1 MYAPRLGQ
9 IGFLNCA
16 TIGLGLALQPAA
28 RSFSVIEDAP
38 VGLARRLAGGEL
50 DVASISAIEYLRN
63 ADDYV
68 LIPGVAIASSGP
80 VMSVNLFTRTR
91 PELLSGEV
99 ATTDASTTSRVLLEI
114 LLKDHWQT
122 QAGTAPKAID
132 GDVLAEAEAALMI
145 GDQALRAAQ
154 CPPDGCRVVD
164 LGQAWKDC
172 SGSDMVFAL
181 WAARRDFAER
191 DPQGLAEIAEALRQA
206 VAWASANRE
215 VAAARLAAEHELPV
229 SLLAEYYERL
239 RLDFDA
245 DALSG
250 LREFAERA
258 HAHGLL
264 ELVPEPTFVGGR
276 PMLVEAA

>member
-16 TIGLGLALQPAA
+16 TIGMGLLRQPAA

-38 VGLARRLAGGEL
+38 VGLARRLADGEL

-63 ADDYV
+63 TRDYV

-80 VMSVNLFTRTR
+80 VMSVNLFTRSR
-91 PELLSGEV
+91 PESLSGTI

-114 LLKDHWQT
+114 LLKDHWRS
-122 QAGTAPKAID
+122 QASTAPKAID

-154 CPPDGCRVVD
+154 DRPEGCRIVD

-191 DPQGLAEIAEALRQA
+191 DPQGLAEIAGALRGA

-215 VAAARLAAEHELPV
+215 MAARLLAAKHDLPTP
-229 SLLAEYYERL
+229 LLIEYYERL

-245 DALSG
+245 DALCG

-264 ELVPEPTFVGGR
+264 EEVPEPTFAGGR